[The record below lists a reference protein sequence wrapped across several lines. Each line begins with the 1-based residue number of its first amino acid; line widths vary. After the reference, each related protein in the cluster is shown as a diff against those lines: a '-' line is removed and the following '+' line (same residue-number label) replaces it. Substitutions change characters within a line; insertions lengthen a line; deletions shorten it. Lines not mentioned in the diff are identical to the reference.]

1 MEKNEFDFVE
11 NIENIPDKSV
21 IITIKGL
28 TRRINY
34 LMSLQDETPEQ
45 RKVNV
50 ISNLETRLGVFE
62 EEAEKRGIPVE
73 NA

>member
-21 IITIKGL
+21 ITTIKGL
-28 TRRINY
+28 IRRINY

-62 EEAEKRGIPVE
+62 EEAEKRGLVV
-73 NA
+73 

>member
-21 IITIKGL
+21 ITTIKGL

-34 LMSLQDETPEQ
+34 LMSLQDETPEP

-50 ISNLETRLGVFE
+50 ISNVETRLGVFE
-62 EEAEKRGIPVE
+62 EEAEKRGISI
-73 NA
+73 

>member
-21 IITIKGL
+21 ITTIKGL

-62 EEAEKRGIPVE
+62 EEAEKRGLVI
-73 NA
+73 